1 MAPFLFWSGRFCA
14 KLAFFGLRAM
24 EPAMPYFDE
33 SQDRESRI
41 GKVVG
46 DIIAALIY
54 LSLIALALN
63 IIVRV
68 V

>member
-1 MAPFLFWSGRFCA
+1 
-14 KLAFFGLRAM
+14 M

-63 IIVRV
+63 IIVRIT
-68 V
+68 